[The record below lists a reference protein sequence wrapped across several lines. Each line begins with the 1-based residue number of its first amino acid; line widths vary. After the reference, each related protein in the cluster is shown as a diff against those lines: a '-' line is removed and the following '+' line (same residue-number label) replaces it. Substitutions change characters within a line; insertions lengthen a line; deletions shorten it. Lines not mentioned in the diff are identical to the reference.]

1 MEIDLDARLVRLSAG
16 EFSEFTVGPASTEGG
31 PSGLWR
37 AQLGTQWHRTLRE
50 RTAAENPAARFEVSL
65 VGELAHRGWRIALN
79 GRIDQWIP
87 DDASACDVL
96 REVKTVTREL
106 PLDDGILRAD
116 YAGYFYQLGIYLL
129 LLREGDVPRPD
140 GLPPRAVAGELFLLE
155 VATGLAQT
163 VPFTH
168 DDERRCL
175 AQLERLCEFLDASLR
190 ARTRLRSLC
199 VRPAF
204 SEWRPGQEN
213 TVDDLVTA
221 WRRHPIV
228 CFEAPTGFGKTGTL
242 LEAALRRLRD
252 GEADRLL
259 YLTSKAT
266 GQLQVMD
273 TLGRMTATA
282 EGEAGLAVWRMRP
295 RSEHCIN
302 TVFRC
307 SPDACRYLHTAE
319 ERWPTSGLS
328 RFYTVPGHA
337 RDLASLREAG
347 RAAALCPYEITRAA
361 LPFNEVWVGDF
372 NYVFS
377 PAVAPLFTDQPGYNP
392 ARTLVLVDEAHN
404 LPARAADARSFA
416 FLAADAAAVLS
427 LLQGQRAHGPLVQ
440 AWDGWAWTLSR
451 IQKSDTLS
459 SAFADDAVDQ
469 LVGLAQRTQEAPVDT
484 TSWPPALV
492 DVLWG
497 PSRFAADERGPAL
510 PRLWWSPQD
519 GQLLATCLD
528 AAEAIGP
535 LLRGFAGVV
544 LASATLR
551 PVDAFRT
558 ACGLDDPETARG
570 TATVAADEPDR
581 PERLGRLTKRAT
593 TSLLRKLQT
602 GASLLRES
610 AEQDRLTPADVR
622 AETPWR
628 LGAFD
633 IAIDLRA
640 DTRYQQRDATA
651 PLTAET
657 IRSLIAAAPDEQ
669 PCVPV
674 FFPSF
679 AYADA
684 IARELATTATGTR
697 VALQPRAAD
706 TEALE
711 RWLQIQLGQRVA
723 LFLVLGSSLAEAVDL
738 LGGRT
743 WAAMVI
749 GPALPEVNAVQ
760 KAKSAPRPGETRE
773 DIFRRVYQ
781 VPGMARVNQALGR
794 LVRAP
799 GQRARVLLHCRRFA
813 ETSYLDLLD
822 PAYQRATH
830 LGSVAA
836 FRNWIEGTG

>member
-16 EFSEFTVGPASTEGG
+16 EFSEFTVGPRSADGG

-37 AQLGTQWHRTLRE
+37 AQLGTQWHRTLRD
-50 RTAAENPAARFEVSL
+50 RTAGENPAALFEVPI

-87 DDASACDVL
+87 DDAAACDRL
-96 REVKTVTREL
+96 REVKTVTCEL
-106 PLDDGILRAD
+106 PLDDAALRAD
-116 YAGYFYQLGIYLL
+116 YGSYFHQLGIYLL
-129 LLREGDVPRPD
+129 LLREGDAPRPD
-140 GLPPRAVAGELFLLE
+140 GLPPRAIAGELFFLE

-190 ARTRLRSLC
+190 ARARLRSLA

-204 SEWRPGQEN
+204 SEWRPGQEH

-221 WRRHPIV
+221 WRQHPIV
-228 CFEAPTGFGKTGTL
+228 CFEAPTGFGKTGVM

-266 GQLQVMD
+266 GQLQVMA

-282 EGEAGLAVWRMRP
+282 DGEPGLSVWRMRP

-302 TVFRC
+302 TLFRC
-307 SPDACRYLHTAE
+307 SPESCRYLHNAE

-337 RDLASLREAG
+337 RDLPALREAG
-347 RAAALCPYEITRAA
+347 RAATLCPYEITRAA

-377 PAVAPLFTDQPGYNP
+377 PAVAPLFSEQPGYNP

-404 LPARAADARSFA
+404 LPSRAADARSFA
-416 FLAADAAAVLS
+416 FSAPDTSAVVS
-427 LLQGQRAHGPLVQ
+427 LLQGQRAQGGLVQ
-440 AWDGWAWTLSR
+440 AWDAWAWSLSR

-459 SAFADDAVDQ
+459 AGASDDAADQ
-469 LVGLAQRTQEAPVDT
+469 LQALARRTQELPVDT
-484 TSWPPALV
+484 SSWPPALV
-492 DVLWG
+492 DVFWG
-497 PSRFAADERGPAL
+497 PSRFAADARGPAL
-510 PRLWWSPQD
+510 PRLWWAPQD

-535 LLRGFAGVV
+535 LLRGFAGVL

-551 PVDAFRT
+551 PVVDFRA
-558 ACGLDDPETARG
+558 ACGLVLADAPPA
-570 TATVAADEPDR
+570 TATAAADEPDR
-581 PERLGRLTKRAT
+581 PERLGRLSKRAT

-610 AEQDRLTPADVR
+610 AEQDRLAPAHVR
-622 AETPWR
+622 ADAPWR
-628 LGAFD
+628 RGAFD

-651 PLTAET
+651 PLCAES
-657 IRSLIAAAPDEQ
+657 ICALVAAAPAGQ
-669 PCVPV
+669 PCVPI

-679 AYADA
+679 AYAES
-684 IARELATTATGTR
+684 IARQPAFAAASIR

-711 RWLQIQLGQRVA
+711 RWLEIQLGQSVA
-723 LFLVLGSSLAEAVDL
+723 VFLVLGSSLAEAVDM
-738 LGGRT
+738 LGGRA
-743 WAAMVI
+743 WSAMVV

-760 KAKSAPRPGETRE
+760 KAKSAPRPGESRQDT
-773 DIFRRVYQ
+773 FRRVYQ

-813 ETSYLDLLD
+813 EASYHELLD
-822 PAYQRATH
+822 ADYQGATQ
-830 LGSVAA
+830 LSSDAE
-836 FRNWIEGTG
+836 FRGWVG